1 MNTYVVYYQFFETFE
16 ILCVENSIEKINNF
30 LNTVQSTNNIVVQ
43 IWNSGKIIG
52 IKQAIN
58 FNEMSI

>member
-43 IWNSGKIIG
+43 IWNSGKMIG
-52 IKQAIN
+52 IKQAIS
-58 FNEMSI
+58 FNEFGK